1 MVNAT
6 ITLSA
11 VFGANGPNRL
21 TRVTHVIDRIMKII
35 VLTPRGRIT
44 DLMRKRRRKMRKKNE
59 ERERD
64 RDTEKEEKEREGRE
78 GRACVNVFGFSPVS
92 VLSQRP
98 QRQVL

>member
-11 VFGANGPNRL
+11 VFGANGPDSL
-21 TRVTHVIDRIMKII
+21 TRVTHVIHGIMKII

-44 DLMRKRRRKMRKKNE
+44 DLKRKRRRKIRKKKW
-59 ERERD
+59 RERD
-64 RDTEKEEKEREGRE
+64 RDTEKEREGRE